1 MGEEVMS
8 HKLPG
13 QLGKYHDSHNR
24 GCMWIVALGGWAG
37 LMGLWNRIQ
46 TCMIISVQQRCLGK
60 YFISIASFLCYIFIM
75 FHLSHAFYIQS
86 YVCPILHS
94 TLASCMGHKS
104 NFHSLFLFNL
114 FRKMIKKPRGL
125 QEKGRAVVE
134 IQVFLGEIS
143 TSIGAKRSGFG

>member
-1 MGEEVMS
+1 
-8 HKLPG
+8 
-13 QLGKYHDSHNR
+13 
-24 GCMWIVALGGWAG
+24 
-37 LMGLWNRIQ
+37 
-46 TCMIISVQQRCLGK
+46 
-60 YFISIASFLCYIFIM
+60 M

-125 QEKGRAVVE
+125 QEKGSWLLGTCYSHTGFTAIITEYCRSVQSIHPAGSCILRPHAWPECLASWRGSESQPVELWLSQGTSLWKAGVVLSPFIATIFLSPFIIIYKKRMLRA
-134 IQVFLGEIS
+134 L
-143 TSIGAKRSGFG
+143 TK